1 MVMIVKK
8 RYAENTLR
16 IYKDILNFHPHCQ
29 GAMLSLIYN
38 RGNSLGGDRRKEM
51 KEIQSDLKQ
60 GGKQVPALLR
70 SMKRLWTTKSNRGLQ
85 GRREDEAKI
94 FEKGLNCD
102 CYE

>member
-8 RYAENTLR
+8 RYAEDTLR

-38 RGNSLGGDRRKEM
+38 RENSLSSVRRKEM
-51 KEIQSDLKQ
+51 KQIQSDLKQ

-70 SMKRLWTTKSNRGLQ
+70 SMKRLWTQKSQ
-85 GRREDEAKI
+85 
-94 FEKGLNCD
+94 
-102 CYE
+102 

>member
-1 MVMIVKK
+1 
-8 RYAENTLR
+8 
-16 IYKDILNFHPHCQ
+16 
-29 GAMLSLIYN
+29 
-38 RGNSLGGDRRKEM
+38 M

-60 GGKQVPALLR
+60 GGKQVPTLLR
-70 SMKRLWTTKSNRGLQ
+70 SMKRLWTKKSNRGLQ